1 MSAEQFANCYVDRV
15 GGDVERVIEYAETI
29 GAAGFAKIAAI
40 ASGAAASWFLRVSG
54 IAQAVEAIAATL
66 FTVEA
71 AQALVLMAGAASW
84 AALIDGVVHCYH
96 LM

>member
-1 MSAEQFANCYVDRV
+1 MQRASPRS
-15 GGDVERVIEYAETI
+15 RRSP
-29 GAAGFAKIAAI
+29 AAPPR
-40 ASGAAASWFLRVSG
+40 SWFLRVSG

-71 AQALVLMAGAASW
+71 AEALILMAGAASW